1 MLGVRELG
9 VAAAGAAA
17 GVPRHAAG
25 PPQQGQAHDL
35 HRQPPQ
41 VAEYDKLLT
50 LESSLAF
57 GGFKILFF

>member
-1 MLGVRELG
+1 MGGV
-9 VAAAGAAA
+9 AGAAA

-25 PPQQGQAHDL
+25 PAQQGQAHDL

-50 LESSLAF
+50 WLLEALKYYFS
-57 GGFKILFF
+57 KILTGY